1 MEKPKLGV
9 LFGTDH
15 SLKTWGLTWTNYS
28 ISEPVPITN
37 YVNIPGRK
45 TRLDATNILGS
56 TTFENRTLVFEF
68 WEETDW
74 QGWMLKSSLIRRNI
88 SNSKLLIILDTEPD
102 KYWRGRATVASTMSA
117 DNPRMAFYTIT
128 CDVEPYKYL
137 RDAPDDENWLW
148 DMFNFETGFIQD
160 NVLKNVT
167 VTSTTTAT
175 EVSVRRYGPI
185 PLWPTISV
193 IQTSSPAEDMVVT
206 IMGKTYNLGKTG
218 STELKGLSLPIGITK
233 FYFKGK
239 GRVTIVL
246 NGETL

>member
-9 LFGTDH
+9 MFKTDH
-15 SLKTWGLTWTNYS
+15 SLKQWGLIWSGCS
-28 ISEPVPITN
+28 ISEPIPIVK
-37 YVNIPGRK
+37 YVDIPGRK
-45 TRLDATNILGS
+45 TRLDATNFFGE
-56 TTFENRTLVFEF
+56 TTFENRTLVFDF
-68 WEETDW
+68 WEETNW
-74 QGWMLKSSLIRRNI
+74 LRWLQKSSKIRRAINGNKI
-88 SNSKLLIILDTEPD
+88 MIMLDTEPD
-102 KYWRGRATVASTMSA
+102 KYWRGRATVATTMSP

-148 DMFNFETGFIQD
+148 DIFNFDDGFIQD
-160 NVLKNVT
+160 NVLKNVA

-175 EVSVRRYGPI
+175 EVSVRSYGPI

-193 IQTSSPAEDMVVT
+193 ISTSTPAEEMTVT
-206 IMGKTYNLGKTG
+206 IMNKTYNLGKSG
-218 STELKGLSLPIGITK
+218 STELKGVILPIGVTK

-239 GRVTIVL
+239 GRVTIIL